1 MDNATKDAI
10 ERFCS
15 KSKNLYKVE
24 MINDVV
30 DMFLEGN
37 TPKEVSNKVNLTISQ
52 VKSIRERLSMH
63 YNVKFPR
70 LDERGCIIKG
80 SYYREEVAVNNP
92 APKKLQDYEKEFV
105 NSVDINAIKDIVVKV
120 TGDKEQS
127 VRIGKIQKN
136 LNVNYEVARQIY
148 HRYKREVSDWWM

>member
-1 MDNATKDAI
+1 MDNSTRDAI
-10 ERFCS
+10 DRFCS
-15 KSKNLYKVE
+15 RSKNLYKVE
-24 MINDVV
+24 MINDLV
-30 DMFLEGN
+30 DMFLKGN
-37 TPKEVSNKVNLTISQ
+37 TPKKVSEKVNLTISQ
-52 VKSIRERLSMH
+52 VKSIRERLSIH
-63 YNVKFPR
+63 YDVKFPR
-70 LDERGCIIKG
+70 IDEKGRIVKG

-92 APKKLQDYEKEFV
+92 VPKKLQDYEREFV

-136 LNVNYEVARQIY
+136 FNVNYEVARQIY